1 VVRLPTTDELVAAL
15 ESVNDP
21 HVPASLRRMGML
33 REVEIDR
40 TGAVR
45 VSVCI
50 PCMACPGAGMIE
62 DDIQR
67 ALMKVAGV
75 REVAVELGWH
85 LPWSPDMVEPDVRR
99 LMRANGIQI

>member
-1 VVRLPTTDELVAAL
+1 MIALPTKGELIEAL
-15 ESVNDP
+15 EAVHDP

-33 REVEIDR
+33 RGVEIDR
-40 TGAVR
+40 TGAVK
-45 VSVCI
+45 VTVCV

-62 DDIQR
+62 EGVQA
-67 ALMKVAGV
+67 ALMKVKGV

-85 LPWSPDMVEPDVRR
+85 LPWSTDMVEPGTKD